1 MKLFETQENL
11 KGYERFGPH
20 FEKDEPGD
28 HNRIRATGN
37 RLVRYLLIICVGL
50 FILWGTAQI
59 VFKIL
64 LRP

>member
-1 MKLFETQENL
+1 MMKKTKIKLHTP
-11 KGYERFGPH
+11 Y

-28 HNRIRATGN
+28 HNRIRKTGSC
-37 RLVRYLLIICVGL
+37 LVRYLIIISAIL
-50 FILWGTAQI
+50 FVLWGTAQI